1 MGGLQAGD
9 CVVTLVP
16 ARNDK
21 AYDTGQDHLVIG
33 KVLAKVPV
41 ATNYLT
47 QTKLNVNMF
56 TADLAVQ
63 PGDSGSPVF
72 ALQGGKPVLIGLV
85 SSTMYP
91 TAMFTH
97 VVRIDPLAALAE
109 ALRSATSGQTQS
121 LQVRSPAATN
131 LEQR

>member
-1 MGGLQAGD
+1 
-9 CVVTLVP
+9 VP

-41 ATNYLT
+41 TANYLT
-47 QTKLNVNMF
+47 QTKLNVNTF

-63 PGDSGSPVF
+63 PGDSSSPVV
-72 ALQGGKPVLIGLV
+72 ALQGNQQVLTRLA
-85 SSTMYP
+85 SATMYP

-109 ALRSATSGQTQS
+109 ALRLATSGQTQS